1 MVYLGT
7 GWVGRLCCQSFSLPP
22 NGRCFLDLILSML
35 GGGVGVG
42 ICKPL
47 RVWNSSV
54 LAVNSVAASILAKK
68 GALADFSFLLLLEIV
83 KELKFLKCT
92 ERWWGKNCKC
102 GSSSDYNL
110 YGY

>member
-1 MVYLGT
+1 M
-7 GWVGRLCCQSFSLPP
+7 
-22 NGRCFLDLILSML
+22 
-35 GGGVGVG
+35 GVG

-54 LAVNSVAASILAKK
+54 LAVNSVVASRLAKK

-92 ERWWGKNCKC
+92 ERWWGEK
-102 GSSSDYNL
+102 L
-110 YGY
+110 